1 MPMEIIN
8 FLIEHYYLSIPL
20 LTVLVLLILSN
31 AKKGGKKIS
40 CQTLISMTNQ
50 NRALIID
57 IRDSESFNAGHITA
71 SKNIPQNELT
81 RRINEITN
89 IDKSIILVCDMG
101 NISPNA
107 GEALKKEGFEDIYLL
122 KGGINQWRIDNL
134 PLV

>member
-1 MPMEIIN
+1 MEIIN

-40 CQTLISMTNQ
+40 CQTLISMSNQ

-89 IDKSIILVCDMG
+89 IDKSVILVCDMG

>member
-1 MPMEIIN
+1 MEIIN

-40 CQTLISMTNQ
+40 CQTLISMSNQ
-50 NRALIID
+50 NSALIID

-89 IDKSIILVCDMG
+89 IDKSVILVCDMG

-122 KGGINQWRIDNL
+122 KGGINLWRIDNL

>member
-1 MPMEIIN
+1 MEIIN

-20 LTVLVLLILSN
+20 LTILVLLILSN

-40 CQTLISMTNQ
+40 CQTLISMSNQ

-89 IDKSIILVCDMG
+89 IDKSVILVCDMG

-122 KGGINQWRIDNL
+122 KGGINQWRMDNL

>member
-1 MPMEIIN
+1 MEIIN
-8 FLIEHYYLSIPL
+8 FLIEHFYLSIPL

-89 IDKSIILVCDMG
+89 IDKSVILVCDMG

>member
-1 MPMEIIN
+1 MEIIN

-20 LTVLVLLILSN
+20 LIVLVLLILSN

-89 IDKSIILVCDMG
+89 IDKSVILVCDMG

>member
-1 MPMEIIN
+1 MEIFN

-89 IDKSIILVCDMG
+89 IDKSVILVCDMG

-122 KGGINQWRIDNL
+122 KGGINQWRMDNL

>member
-1 MPMEIIN
+1 MEIIN

-40 CQTLISMTNQ
+40 CQTLISMS
-50 NRALIID
+50 NRNSALIID

-89 IDKSIILVCDMG
+89 IDKSVILVCDMG

-122 KGGINQWRIDNL
+122 KGGINQWRMDNL

>member
-1 MPMEIIN
+1 MEIIN
-8 FLIEHYYLSIPL
+8 FLIEHYYLSVPL
-20 LTVLVLLILSN
+20 LTILVLLILSN

-40 CQTLISMTNQ
+40 CQTLISMANQ

-89 IDKSIILVCDMG
+89 IDKSVILVCDMG

-122 KGGINQWRIDNL
+122 KGGINQWRMDNL

>member
-1 MPMEIIN
+1 MEIIN
-8 FLIEHYYLSIPL
+8 FLIEHFYLSIPL

-89 IDKSIILVCDMG
+89 IEKSVILVCDMG

>member
-1 MPMEIIN
+1 MEIIN
-8 FLIEHYYLSIPL
+8 FLIEHYYLSVPL
-20 LTVLVLLILSN
+20 LTVLVLLFLSN

-40 CQTLISMTNQ
+40 CQTLISMSNQ
-50 NRALIID
+50 NSALIID

-71 SKNIPQNELT
+71 SKNIPQNDLL

>member
-1 MPMEIIN
+1 MEIIN
-8 FLIEHYYLSIPL
+8 FLIGHYYLSIPL

-89 IDKSIILVCDMG
+89 IDKSVILVCDMG

-122 KGGINQWRIDNL
+122 KGGINQWKIDNL

>member
-1 MPMEIIN
+1 MEIIN

-81 RRINEITN
+81 RRINESTN
-89 IDKSIILVCDMG
+89 IYKSVILVCDMG

-122 KGGINQWRIDNL
+122 KGGINQWRMDNL

>member
-1 MPMEIIN
+1 MEIIN
-8 FLIEHYYLSIPL
+8 FLIEHYYLSVPL

-40 CQTLISMTNQ
+40 CQTLISMS
-50 NRALIID
+50 NRNSALIID

-71 SKNIPQNELT
+71 SKNIPQNELP

-101 NISPNA
+101 TISPNA

-122 KGGINQWRIDNL
+122 KGGINQWRMDNL

>member
-1 MPMEIIN
+1 MEIIN

-20 LTVLVLLILSN
+20 LTILVLLILSN

-40 CQTLISMTNQ
+40 CQTLISMSNQ
-50 NRALIID
+50 NSALIID

>member
-1 MPMEIIN
+1 MEIIN

-89 IDKSIILVCDMG
+89 IDKSVILVCDMG

>member
-1 MPMEIIN
+1 MEIFN

-89 IDKSIILVCDMG
+89 IEKSIILVCDMG

>member
-1 MPMEIIN
+1 MEIIN

-20 LTVLVLLILSN
+20 LTILVLLILSN

-40 CQTLISMTNQ
+40 CQTLISMSNQ

-89 IDKSIILVCDMG
+89 IEKSIILVCDMG

>member
-1 MPMEIIN
+1 MEIIN

-20 LTVLVLLILSN
+20 LTILVLLILSN

-89 IDKSIILVCDMG
+89 IDKSVILVCDMG

-107 GEALKKEGFEDIYLL
+107 GEALKKEGYEDIYLL
-122 KGGINQWRIDNL
+122 KGGINQWKIDNL

>member
-1 MPMEIIN
+1 MEIIN

-40 CQTLISMTNQ
+40 CQTLISMSNQ
-50 NRALIID
+50 NSALIID

-89 IDKSIILVCDMG
+89 IDKSVILVCDMG

-107 GEALKKEGFEDIYLL
+107 GESLKKEGFEDIYLL
-122 KGGINQWRIDNL
+122 KGGINQWRMDNL

>member
-1 MPMEIIN
+1 MEIIN
-8 FLIEHYYLSIPL
+8 FLIKHYYLSIPL
-20 LTVLVLLILSN
+20 LTILVLLILSN

-40 CQTLISMTNQ
+40 CQTLISMSNQ

-89 IDKSIILVCDMG
+89 IDKSVILVCDMG

-122 KGGINQWRIDNL
+122 KGGINQWRMDNL

>member
-1 MPMEIIN
+1 MEIIN

-89 IDKSIILVCDMG
+89 IDKSVILVCDMG

-122 KGGINQWRIDNL
+122 KGGINQWRMDNL

>member
-1 MPMEIIN
+1 MEIIN

-20 LTVLVLLILSN
+20 LIVLVLLILSN

-89 IDKSIILVCDMG
+89 IDKSVILVCDMG

-122 KGGINQWRIDNL
+122 KGGINQWRMDNL

>member
-20 LTVLVLLILSN
+20 LTILVLLILSN

-40 CQTLISMTNQ
+40 CQTLISMSNQ
-50 NRALIID
+50 NSALIID

-89 IDKSIILVCDMG
+89 IDKSVILVCDMG

>member
-1 MPMEIIN
+1 MEIIN
-8 FLIEHYYLSIPL
+8 FLIEHYYLSVPL
-20 LTVLVLLILSN
+20 LTVFVLLILSN

-40 CQTLISMTNQ
+40 CQTLISMSNQ
-50 NRALIID
+50 NSALIID